1 MPDWKTLTENLKKHG
16 FTVSRFATAKEA
28 AEYIDASLDGRTI
41 GVGGSVTVQQLGLYD
56 LLASHNEVHW
66 HWGAQ
71 KGPHTLAKAAQA
83 EVYLTSVNG
92 LAETGE
98 LINIDGTCN
107 RVSSSIYGHQ
117 KVYFIVGVNKIA
129 PDYEKALW
137 RARNIASPK
146 NAQRLG
152 KKTPCAAKGDRCYD
166 CDSPERICRALV
178 TLWRKPTGVAEAEV
192 VLVEEELGY

>member
-1 MPDWKTLTENLKKHG
+1 MPDWKKLTENLERNG
-16 FTVSRFATAKEA
+16 FTVSRFATAGEA
-28 AEYIDASLDGRTI
+28 AEYIDRALNGRTI
-41 GVGGSVTVQQLGLYD
+41 GIGGSVTVREMGLYD

-66 HWGAQ
+66 HWSPETQ
-71 KGPHTLAKAAQA
+71 PDTLDKAAQT

-98 LINIDGTCN
+98 LISIDGTCN
-107 RVSSSIYGHQ
+107 RISSSVYGH
-117 KVYFIVGVNKIA
+117 KTVYFVVGVNKIA

-152 KKTPCAAKGDRCYD
+152 KKTPCAVKGDKCYD
-166 CDSPERICRALV
+166 CQSPERICRAMV
-178 TLWRKPTGVAEAEV
+178 TLWQKPSGVEKAEV